1 MQRSR
6 SERILYRGVRE
17 ANASFTAA
25 FAKRT
30 HPLPRR
36 SRSERILFT
45 AAFAKRTHPF
55 YRGVR
60 EANAIFNGSVRAANA
75 TFLHLTARPS
85 TALRHALACL
95 RLRSG

>member
-1 MQRSR
+1 

-45 AAFAKRTHPF
+45 AAFAKRTQSSTAAFAQRTQPF
-55 YRGVR
+55 Y
-60 EANAIFNGSVRAANA
+60 I
-75 TFLHLTARPS
+75 
-85 TALRHALACL
+85 
-95 RLRSG
+95 